1 MLVGYPAKQTQP
13 EDEKP
18 PIDPTAV
25 TRAYKRERASREM
38 RQERARARN
47 RAHLRFYLT
56 MLVMLAAVAVI
67 AMLIWRETETL
78 FGI

>member
-1 MLVGYPAKQTQP
+1 VGYPAKQTPP

-25 TRAYKRERASREM
+25 TRAYKRERASRQI

-47 RAHLRFYLT
+47 RAHLRFYVT

>member
-1 MLVGYPAKQTQP
+1 MGYPARQTEP

-18 PIDPTAV
+18 PIDPTAI
-25 TRAYKRERASREM
+25 TRAYERERASRQK

-47 RAHLRFYLT
+47 RAHIRFYIT
-56 MLVMLAAVAVI
+56 ILVMLAAVAFI
-67 AMLIWRETETL
+67 ALLIWQETETL

>member
-1 MLVGYPAKQTQP
+1 MGYPSRQTRP
-13 EDEKP
+13 EDDKP
-18 PIDPTAV
+18 PIDPMAI
-25 TRAYKRERASREM
+25 TRAYKRERASRHV

-47 RAHLRFYLT
+47 RAHLRFYVT

-67 AMLIWRETETL
+67 AMLIWQKTETL